1 MDAQFLP
8 LFPLNVVAF
17 PGEQLNLHIFE
28 PRYKQLIAEIAEK
41 NGTFGIPLF
50 VNGRVAE
57 YGTEMQLTTIE
68 KVHPNGEI
76 DIKTKGLRVF
86 KMLNFFA
93 KTPNKLYPSG
103 MVEFIDD
110 VDNHCE
116 EIQLTIILELQKMYH
131 ALNIRK
137 EFSNF
142 NAFSIAHHVGLNM
155 EQEYQILCMCNEKDR
170 QAFILQ
176 HLQKI
181 VPIVIEAEK
190 LKEKVRLNGYFRNFE
205 ELKF

>member
-1 MDAQFLP
+1 
-8 LFPLNVVAF
+8 
-17 PGEQLNLHIFE
+17 
-28 PRYKQLIAEIAEK
+28 
-41 NGTFGIPLF
+41 
-50 VNGRVAE
+50 
-57 YGTEMQLTTIE
+57 
-68 KVHPNGEI
+68 
-76 DIKTKGLRVF
+76 
-86 KMLNFFA
+86 
-93 KTPNKLYPSG
+93 
-103 MVEFIDD
+103 
-110 VDNHCE
+110 
-116 EIQLTIILELQKMYH
+116 MYH

-170 QAFILQ
+170 QGFILQ

>member
-28 PRYKQLIAEIAEK
+28 PRYKQLIAEIAQT

-57 YGTEMQLTTIE
+57 YGTEMQLTNIE

-110 VDNHCE
+110 VDNHTRTAKNVSCPKHKKR
-116 EIQLTIILELQKMYH
+116 I
-131 ALNIRK
+131 
-137 EFSNF
+137 
-142 NAFSIAHHVGLNM
+142 
-155 EQEYQILCMCNEKDR
+155 
-170 QAFILQ
+170 
-176 HLQKI
+176 
-181 VPIVIEAEK
+181 
-190 LKEKVRLNGYFRNFE
+190 
-205 ELKF
+205 